1 MSFIGS
7 IVGLMFSIYLAVS
20 TITITMEG
28 RKVFS
33 VVVDKVLSRL
43 SEVLPLVGDWVE
55 REHRAELLR
64 LYALADGFQN
74 QVVVIKEPKMLEGEE
89 RFPGP
94 GSVSSQ
100 GDRSA
105 IQRMLLEEMS
115 FSDSDNSQD
124 LSGECWWSEAESS
137 SSDSDSSSQG
147 SALY

>member
-89 RFPGP
+89 RFTGL
-94 GSVSSQ
+94 GSVS
-100 GDRSA
+100 
-105 IQRMLLEEMS
+105 
-115 FSDSDNSQD
+115 
-124 LSGECWWSEAESS
+124 
-137 SSDSDSSSQG
+137 
-147 SALY
+147 

>member
-89 RFPGP
+89 RFTGL

-124 LSGECWWSEAESS
+124 RVG
-137 SSDSDSSSQG
+137 
-147 SALY
+147 

>member
-55 REHRAELLR
+55 RGHRAELFR
-64 LYALADGFQN
+64 LYALADGFSESAGCDQGA
-74 QVVVIKEPKMLEGEE
+74 QDVGRGREIPWPRFRL
-89 RFPGP
+89 FPG
-94 GSVSSQ
+94 
-100 GDRSA
+100 
-105 IQRMLLEEMS
+105 
-115 FSDSDNSQD
+115 
-124 LSGECWWSEAESS
+124 
-137 SSDSDSSSQG
+137 
-147 SALY
+147 